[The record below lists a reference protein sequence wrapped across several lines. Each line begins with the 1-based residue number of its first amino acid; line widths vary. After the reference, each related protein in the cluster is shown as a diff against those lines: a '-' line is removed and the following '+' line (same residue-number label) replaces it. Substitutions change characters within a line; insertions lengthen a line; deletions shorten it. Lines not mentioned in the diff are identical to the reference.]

1 MKKTLIAMTMMLGA
15 ATNANAFE
23 INTTGT
29 SGDILGQ
36 MIVKQVI
43 QQIIPGG
50 VIQNGNIRIN
60 TNTMTNKLVKNQCY
74 TKFVYD
80 SQGNAK
86 PFVSC
91 F

>member
-1 MKKTLIAMTMMLGA
+1 MKKTLIARTMMLGA

>member
-15 ATNANAFE
+15 VTNANAFE

-36 MIVKQVI
+36 MIIKQVI